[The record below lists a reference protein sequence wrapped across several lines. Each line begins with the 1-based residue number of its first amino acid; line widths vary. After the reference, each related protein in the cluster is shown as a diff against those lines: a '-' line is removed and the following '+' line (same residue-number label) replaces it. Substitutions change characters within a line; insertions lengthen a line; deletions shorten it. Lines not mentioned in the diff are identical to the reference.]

1 MSTSKVFQ
9 QFYVKLVTILPM
21 DDSLFLAKLFGYGL
35 LPGDLK
41 QKIKAEKTSVDKAT
55 CFLDHRI
62 SSDVS
67 VGNSTTFNELLNV
80 MEDSGNSLKVL
91 AEEIKTALKEGSVNT
106 DNAAGYNF
114 LKKHINTLVIV
125 LIIPCHSSHQFLRI

>member
-9 QFYVKLVTILPM
+9 RYYYELVVILPM
-21 DDSLFLAKLFGYGL
+21 DDALFLAKLFACGL

-41 QKIKAEKTSVDKAT
+41 QSIKAEKTQAKKAT

-67 VGNSTTFNELLNV
+67 IGNSTTFNKLLNV
-80 MEDSGNSLKVL
+80 MEDSGNDSLKVL
-91 AEEIKTALKEGSVNT
+91 AEEIKTALKEETVNT
-106 DNAAGYNF
+106 DNAAGYS
-114 LKKHINTLVIV
+114 LY
-125 LIIPCHSSHQFLRI
+125 